1 MSTASMSSGTSSTSD
16 TPGGIRCFSGESED
30 HKEYRRWKLWLVNKF
45 QTMDKLPKEGRGSFL
60 FTCLSGKALE
70 TVEHVDPTEYQKADG
85 EKVLLKMLDSRFPE
99 RDESDELGEV
109 LNEVF
114 NLRAKEGE
122 TLRNW
127 VSRATELFD
136 RCERK
141 SGVKFPEEAR
151 GYMLLKWSGYPDFI
165 VGKRRAVALVQDEQ
179 DDSPL
184 GDKEVMGF
192 DDIEMFL
199 ADHENVADD
208 DSGVEYPEQEV
219 AEVLAATWK
228 EKRAEIA
235 RLQKSRRFDQ
245 AREAKRSFRVEIE
258 EMKRKTKCNRCG
270 RISHWARECRQ
281 KRDATSATGSH
292 SASFSKNASKENA
305 ASYVAVE
312 EEIQPSF
319 VASVGV
325 FQTLLQQLQHRR
337 SQAALNSEQHLE
349 PVSTEVLLVS
359 SPGYAVLDSGCGKI
373 IIGERTLEQFQ
384 KIWTQDG
391 RFGPEFK
398 TETNVFKFGN
408 GDRETS
414 QKVVIMPIG
423 LAGRFGNVQAA
434 VVKGDA
440 PLLLSRPALKRLGA
454 TLDFENDRVKL
465 FSGAVELELKSNA
478 AGQYVLGVLDFPKP
492 DASPEV
498 AMVEA
503 QPLNALMQST
513 HILGVNGDNHK
524 TGISGDKPHDNDAEN
539 NNQESGLV
547 VPAPSSEGVSCPC
560 RSHKSATV
568 ESSAHVQPCH
578 AVNSISSS
586 KKAGGITKK
595 QLRKLKK
602 QVKTAVKKPQVGNK
616 YAVVEVF
623 CPPRFVPEVEKLGL
637 RGLSLDI
644 KNGWNLDDPKTQA
657 WVLQEMKDH
666 PPN

>member
-1 MSTASMSSGTSSTSD
+1 MVKGRSL
-16 TPGGIRCFSGESED
+16 GILKREEIS
-30 HKEYRRWKLWLVNKF
+30 
-45 QTMDKLPKEGRGSFL
+45 
-60 FTCLSGKALE
+60 KA
-70 TVEHVDPTEYQKADG
+70 
-85 EKVLLKMLDSRFPE
+85 MRS
-99 RDESDELGEV
+99 
-109 LNEVF
+109 
-114 NLRAKEGE
+114 
-122 TLRNW
+122 
-127 VSRATELFD
+127 
-136 RCERK
+136 C
-141 SGVKFPEEAR
+141 
-151 GYMLLKWSGYPDFI
+151 YPDFI

-179 DDSPL
+179 VDSPL

-192 DDIEMFL
+192 EDIEMFL
-199 ADHENVADD
+199 ADHENVAED
-208 DSGVEYPEQEV
+208 DSGLEYPEQEV

-292 SASFSKNASKENA
+292 SASSSKNASKENA

-359 SPGYAVLDSGCGKI
+359 SPGYAVLDSGCGKT

-414 QKVVIMPIG
+414 QKVAIMPIG

-666 PPN
+666 PPELMVLCPPCTDAGGWFHINSLRMPVHEVLKRRVRLKKQREFCKKLIQQQIDSGGRFMFEHPSPSCTWDDPQFVKWCEMFHAFNTHVCCFNLHVPATQSHPKQLIKKNTKLLCIP